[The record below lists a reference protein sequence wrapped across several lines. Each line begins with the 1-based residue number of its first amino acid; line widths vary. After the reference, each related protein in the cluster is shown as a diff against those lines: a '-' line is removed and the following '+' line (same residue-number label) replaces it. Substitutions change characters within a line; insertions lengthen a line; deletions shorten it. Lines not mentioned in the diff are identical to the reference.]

1 MKRGLLLGLCLQV
14 AAPVYAAGTLV
25 IAGGAVAE
33 DNRALYEAFVGALPA
48 EGPVAIIP
56 AASARP
62 ARSVAAVREALE
74 RWGVPPE
81 RIVLYPL
88 ALVDDTRT
96 SEVDE
101 SLWSGNAHDAA
112 IIGKFTDTAGLWFTG
127 GDQTRIISLLRDTK
141 GGETPLLG
149 LIRRR
154 LADGAVVGGTSAGAA
169 VMSGVMIAGGDSF
182 SALLEPPAASYT
194 DIAQQEGGRLALADG
209 LALFPYG
216 VVDQHFDRKAR
227 LGRLAQALLL
237 SGEQRGFGIDED
249 TALVVDLD
257 RGRGVV
263 AGRGSVTILS
273 VVASGSR
280 EQTSV
285 RTRTLGVDVL
295 APGVVIDLESGAI
308 DAGEAEPV
316 LGKEA
321 FSHPP
326 LQGGGMALANGRLAE
341 ALGYDLLDNSAACE
355 LRRLSVD
362 ELGRAV
368 VYRFRQ
374 TGGSRGYLHTG
385 PGGEKYT
392 ITGVELTIE
401 LWPDKN
407 SFMARGADNHS
418 PGGSNQ

>member
-1 MKRGLLLGLCLQV
+1 MRRDLLLGLCLLV
-14 AAPVYAAGTLV
+14 AAPVYAGGSLV

-33 DNRALYEAFVGALPA
+33 DNRGLYEAFVEALPA
-48 EGPVAIIP
+48 EGPIAIIP

-62 ARSVAAVREALE
+62 ARSAASVREALE
-74 RWGVPPE
+74 RWGVHPE
-81 RIVLYPL
+81 RIGLYPL
-88 ALVDDTRT
+88 ARVDDTGT

-112 IIGKFTDTAGLWFTG
+112 IIGKFTNTAGFWFTG
-127 GDQTRIISLLRDTK
+127 GDQTRIISLLRDAT
-141 GGETPLLG
+141 GGETPLLE

-182 SALLEPPAASYT
+182 TALLEPPAASYT

-257 RGRGVV
+257 RGRGIV
-263 AGRGSVTILS
+263 AGRGSVTVLS
-273 VVASGSR
+273 GVARGSR

-285 RTRTLGVDVL
+285 RTTTLGVDVL
-295 APGVVIDLESGAI
+295 APGAVIDLVSGGV
-308 DAGEAEPV
+308 DAGDAEPV
-316 LGKEA
+316 LGREA

-341 ALGYDLLDNSAACE
+341 ALGYDLLDNSAAAE

-362 ELGRAV
+362 ERGRAV
-368 VYRFRQ
+368 LYRFRQ
-374 TGGSRGYLHTG
+374 TGRSRGYLHTG
-385 PGGEKYT
+385 PGGEHYT
-392 ITGVELTIE
+392 ITGVELAIE
-401 LWPDKN
+401 LGPARN
-407 SFMARGADNHS
+407 YFMAQGADDHS
-418 PGGSNQ
+418 PGGNHR